1 MKGYFRKGI
10 YLNDKRHHELV
21 AKSLPMTIKTFATS
35 IWDETLYKAW
45 SSIVYS
51 LIPNVGELEGS
62 LRKFC
67 ELSDADEVILFER
80 TTLLVISHVTRIEH
94 EDKDRFEKV
103 SNIIKQFK
111 MSCSKSQAQF
121 LSIEIRKNCFSA
133 FIQGLTGNT
142 VVMVVLSDPL
152 IRNFIF

>member
-1 MKGYFRKGI
+1 MDLI
-10 YLNDKRHHELV
+10 PQDQRHRTFTERSQELV
-21 AKSLPMTIKTFATS
+21 SKSHPLKITTFATS

-51 LIPNVGELEGS
+51 LIPNVGELEGG
-62 LRKFC
+62 LRRFC

-80 TTLLVISHVTRIEH
+80 ATLLVISHVTRVDH
-94 EDKDRFEKV
+94 DDQDRFEKV

-121 LSIEIRKNCFSA
+121 KRYRLLK
-133 FIQGLTGNT
+133 
-142 VVMVVLSDPL
+142 VVWKFVRMDFRRS
-152 IRNFIF
+152 FKA